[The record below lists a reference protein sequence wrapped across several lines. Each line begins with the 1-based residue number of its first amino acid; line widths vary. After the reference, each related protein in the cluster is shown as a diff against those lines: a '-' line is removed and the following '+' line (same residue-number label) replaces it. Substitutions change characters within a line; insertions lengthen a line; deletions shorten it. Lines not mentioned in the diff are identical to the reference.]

1 VLFVRALLVG
11 GNVNNGRNA
20 GARYCNVNN
29 TPGNA
34 NWNIGAA
41 HSCVNKNITWRFLS
55 HATAPEGAAGF
66 LPVQKLIVPDG
77 VSNIHFVKAL

>member
-1 VLFVRALLVG
+1 MLFVRALLVG
-11 GNVNNGRNA
+11 GSVIIGRYA
-20 GARYCNVNN
+20 GARYCYVYYG
-29 TPGNA
+29 PGHA
-34 NWNIGAA
+34 IWYFGAA